1 LWNLDIPPNTP
12 YNGDSRP
19 RFTAKNDPTKNDPVC
34 IKLYTPQPERSET
47 MQVHFI
53 LKSSNGKTGAIPVTY
68 TQRGSCPDEC
78 PLQGDGGCY
87 AEDYFTRMT
96 WDKVDSGKLGASWD
110 TLTDK
115 VQALPLNQLWRHNV
129 GGDLPKQTPATTLS
143 TATTTAPAPS
153 MIDTEKLGTLVAA
166 NKGKRGFT
174 YTHYPD
180 TEHNIAAIRHA
191 NDNGFTINLSA
202 NDLDHAVRLA
212 KHGLPM
218 TTLVP
223 VDWGTKTVMYGGLR
237 IVPCPA
243 TYRDGV
249 TCGTCEL
256 CAVSK
261 RDCVV
266 AFPAHGSRKNKVTAQ
281 IIARS
286 GTGQAA

>member
-1 LWNLDIPPNTP
+1 
-12 YNGDSRP
+12 
-19 RFTAKNDPTKNDPVC
+19 
-34 IKLYTPQPERSET
+34 

-53 LKSSNGKTGAIPVTY
+53 LKSSNSKTGGIPVTY

-78 PLQGDGGCY
+78 PLQGDMGCY

-110 TLTDK
+110 ILTGK
-115 VQALPLNQLWRHNV
+115 VQALPDGQLWRHNV
-129 GGDLPKQTPATTLS
+129 GGDLPKHTPATTAI
-143 TATTTAPAPS
+143 TNTAPAPS
-153 MIDTEKLGTLVAA
+153 MIDTEKLAALVAA

-180 TEHNIAAIRHA
+180 TAHNLAAIRHV
-191 NDNGFTINLSA
+191 NDNGFTVNLSA

-223 VDWGTKTVMYGGLR
+223 VDWGTKTVMHGGLK

-243 TYRDGV
+243 TYRDEV
-249 TCGTCEL
+249 TCKTCKL
-256 CAVSK
+256 CAVST

>member
-1 LWNLDIPPNTP
+1 LWKLDIPPIPP
-12 YNGDSRP
+12 YNGGSRP
-19 RFTAKNDPTKNDPVC
+19 RFTAKNDPTKNDLVC

-53 LKSSNGKTGAIPVTY
+53 LKSSNGKTGSIPVTY

-78 PLQGDGGCY
+78 PLQGDMGCY

-110 TLTDK
+110 ILTGK
-115 VQALPLNQLWRHNV
+115 IQALPDGQLWRHNV
-129 GGDLPKQTPATTLS
+129 GGDLPKHTST

-153 MIDTEKLGTLVAA
+153 MIDTEKLGTLVEA
-166 NKGKRGFT
+166 NRGKRGFT

-243 TYRDGV
+243 TYRDEV
-249 TCGTCEL
+249 TCRTCQL
-256 CAVSK
+256 CAVWT

-281 IIARS
+281 IIAR
-286 GTGQAA
+286 TGVAA

>member
-1 LWNLDIPPNTP
+1 
-12 YNGDSRP
+12 
-19 RFTAKNDPTKNDPVC
+19 
-34 IKLYTPQPERSET
+34 
-47 MQVHFI
+47 
-53 LKSSNGKTGAIPVTY
+53 
-68 TQRGSCPDEC
+68 
-78 PLQGDGGCY
+78 
-87 AEDYFTRMT
+87 MT

-129 GGDLPKQTPATTLS
+129 GGDLPKQEASTTATT

-153 MIDTEKLGTLVAA
+153 MIDTEKLAALVAA

-180 TEHNIAAIRHA
+180 TEHNLAAIRDA

-223 VDWGTKTVMYGGLR
+223 VDWGTKTVMHGGLK
-237 IVPCPA
+237 IVTCPA
-243 TYRDGV
+243 TYIDEV
-249 TCGTCEL
+249 TCATCKL

-286 GTGQAA
+286 GTGVAA

>member
-1 LWNLDIPPNTP
+1 
-12 YNGDSRP
+12 
-19 RFTAKNDPTKNDPVC
+19 
-34 IKLYTPQPERSET
+34 
-47 MQVHFI
+47 M
-53 LKSSNGKTGAIPVTY
+53 TGYSFRLTGNRKVGPIPVTRSP
-68 TQRGSCPDEC
+68 QKNCPESCAFK
-78 PLQGDGGCY
+78 GRGCY
-87 AEDYFTRMT
+87 AENAPLVWAWQKDH
-96 WDKVDSGKLGASWD
+96 
-110 TLTDK
+110 
-115 VQALPLNQLWRHNV
+115 LPWEEVLWNIRRLSKGQLWRHNEA
-129 GGDLPKQTPATTLS
+129 GDLPGVSPFHIHPGA
-143 TATTTAPAPS
+143 
-153 MIDTEKLGTLVAA
+153 IDELILA

-223 VDWGTKTVMYGGLR
+223 VDWGTKTVMHGGLK
-237 IVPCPA
+237 IVTCPA
-243 TYRDGV
+243 TYIDEV
-249 TCGTCEL
+249 TCATCKL
-256 CAVSK
+256 CAVST